1 MARSPATTTRRRWI
15 DATVDQLLALLPT
28 SWTIRATGQEGDVT
42 LLSVGDAT
50 GVQGK
55 LKLLTTDRLEP
66 RDTRALWLPT
76 DAPVLLSADWLSE
89 RTREV
94 LRERGA
100 SYIDRTGNVEIQLDR
115 PGMFIR
121 TSGAVRDPDPK
132 PTNAPSLRG
141 PRAWAML
148 RTLIEV
154 DPPYTAGDLATAL
167 GVDNGY
173 VSRVLQVLA
182 DELVIERAPR
192 GPVTAA
198 EWEPLLRMVTA
209 NYSLLGAN
217 TPTSWVAAAGPSQ
230 LVDDLPKL
238 RIGRWAVTGSFVASS
253 ISPVAAPE
261 MAVIYTEDAERLA
274 KAARLLPAKVGAN
287 VVLAEPYDPIVFERG
302 TTTNGMRMVSVAQ
315 AAIDCLTGPGRM
327 PAEGEALLAW
337 MRRNPKRWRAATLQG

>member
-1 MARSPATTTRRRWI
+1 MAQSLVTAARRRQI
-15 DATVDQLLALLPT
+15 DATLSQLGALLPP
-28 SWTIRATGQEGDVT
+28 SWKVAAVRQAGAVT
-42 LLSVGDAT
+42 LLSVSDAADSA
-50 GVQGK
+50 GAMS
-55 LKLLTTDRLEP
+55 LLTTDRLEP
-66 RDTRALWLPT
+66 RDVAATWLPT
-76 DAPVLLSADWLSE
+76 DAPVLFSADWLSE
-89 RTREV
+89 RTREL

-121 TSGAVRDPDPK
+121 TTGAARDPDPK

-154 DPPYTAGDLATAL
+154 DPPYTAGELATAL

-173 VSRVLQVLA
+173 VTRVLQVLA

-192 GPVTAA
+192 GPVTAT

-217 TPTSWVAAAGPSQ
+217 TTTTWVAAAGPSQ

-261 MAVIYTEDAERLA
+261 MAVIYTDDAERLA

-287 VVLAEPYDPIVFERG
+287 VVLAEPYDPVVFERG
-302 TTTNGMRMVSVAQ
+302 TTTNGMRTVSVAQ